1 MAGERSPNYPIIS
14 LAEGVNRVSAIYERE
29 RTHPADKDVIAKDLG
44 FGSLNGASRGIISA
58 LRKYG
63 LLIEEDD
70 QQLKVS
76 TDALDIL
83 LHSPGRPERVNA
95 LTKAAF
101 SPPLFAELRGTFGMS
116 LPSDENMRA
125 HLIKRGFNPNTVTN
139 VISSYRDTVAMVTH
153 EAGREAGPKEAEA
166 APAPAEA
173 AARPGAVTMFSPA
186 QEADETLLA
195 FKLAEHCHVHL
206 AFHGE
211 VTQGALRKLK
221 AFLDL
226 SMDTFPEE
234 AELPAVPALESQ
246 TVGP

>member
-29 RTHPADKDVIAKDLG
+29 RTHAADKDVIAKDLG

-70 QQLKVS
+70 QLKVS

-83 LHSPGRPERVNA
+83 LHSPGRPERLNA

-101 SPPLFAELRGTFGMS
+101 SPPLFAELRGIFGMS
-116 LPSDENMRA
+116 LPSDENLRA

-139 VISSYRDTVAMVTH
+139 VIASYRDTVSMVTH
-153 EAGREAGPKEAEA
+153 EAGREAGPREAEA
-166 APAPAEA
+166 APESAPT
-173 AARPGAVTMFSPA
+173 ARPGAITMFAPA
-186 QEADETLLA
+186 PAAEETTLA
-195 FKLAEHCHVHL
+195 FKLNPQCHVHL

-221 AFLDL
+221 DFLDL
-226 SMDTFPEE
+226 SMDAFAEE
-234 AELPAVPALESQ
+234 AELPPMPAIESSS
-246 TVGP
+246 VGP